1 MNPAR
6 VPDIFSAVDP
16 GEDFFRSFL
25 KPWRQENWPATP
37 QIKID
42 VHEDDQGYTVK
53 AEIPG
58 VRKEDIDVRIE
69 GNQIQIGAE
78 VKQTQESREKARV
91 LRTERYY
98 GYVSRAFSLAHD
110 IDRNAASA
118 RYQDGVLELKLP
130 KAAPSA
136 TSRKLAVE

>member
-1 MNPAR
+1 MNPVR
-6 VPDIFSAVDP
+6 LPDFFSAADP
-16 GEDFFRSFL
+16 GDDFFRSFL
-25 KPWRQENWPATP
+25 KPWRQDAWPTAP

-42 VHEDDQGYTVK
+42 VHEDEEGYTVK

-69 GNQIQIGAE
+69 GNQVQIGAE
-78 VKQTQESREKARV
+78 VKRSKDTPENGRI
-91 LRTERYY
+91 LRSERYH

-110 IDRNAASA
+110 ISRSEASA

-130 KAAPSA
+130 KAAPSTA
-136 TSRKLAVE
+136 SGKLAIE